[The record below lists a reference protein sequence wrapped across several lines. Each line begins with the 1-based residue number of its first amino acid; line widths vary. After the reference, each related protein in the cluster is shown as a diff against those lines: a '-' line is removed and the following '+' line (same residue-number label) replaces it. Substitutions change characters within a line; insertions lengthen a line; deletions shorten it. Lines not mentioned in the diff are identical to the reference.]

1 LPLPGKSKFPPLQT
15 YLDVICFTSKSVA
28 NELTIETHPET
39 GGVSS
44 TINSFDV
51 ASTVKPTKSVAR
63 TITTYPLVFSRSR
76 PGS

>member
-1 LPLPGKSKFPPLQT
+1 VYG
-15 YLDVICFTSKSVA
+15 YLDVICVTSKSVGDG
-28 NELTIETHPET
+28 LTIETHPET

-44 TINSFDV
+44 TINSFDI

-63 TITTYPLVFSRSR
+63 TITTYPLVLSRSR